1 MAVEGV
7 DKEALSSIC
16 VNLCKGAC
24 CDPWW
29 GIVEYAVTKHNGL
42 SGLKEFKG
50 ELSDGIRK
58 RAERIKSQY
67 VTGENPPRHLFK
79 DPQRCNVTV
88 ESIRI
93 NGSTLLINL
102 RAMFAFRCVFLS
114 PEKTCL
120 IHPAIINTDIRPARC
135 SFLGS
140 GGARP
145 GTEGYCRIIDAAV
158 KSSGGEREIIK
169 AAELERKTSETY
181 YGGGFSTIEEA
192 SDRIIGEIQR
202 YCSEN
207 APYLT
212 QTAMVAK
219 APGRNAPCF
228 CGSGIKYKRCHGRQ

>member
-1 MAVEGV
+1 MSVESI
-7 DKEALSSIC
+7 DKESLSSIC

-58 RAERIKSQY
+58 RAERIKSRY

-145 GTEGYCRIIDAAV
+145 GTEGYCRIIDA
-158 KSSGGEREIIK
+158 SGSGGEGDIIR
-169 AAELERKTSETY
+169 AVELERKTSGRY
-181 YGGGFSTIEEA
+181 YSEGFSTVEEA
-192 SDRIIGEIQR
+192 GEKVLEDIRR

-207 APYLT
+207 APHLT
-212 QTAMVAK
+212 QTAMVEK
-219 APGRNAPCF
+219 AIGRNDPCF
-228 CGSGIKYKRCHGRQ
+228 CGSGKKYKKCHGK